1 MLRGTTLF
9 RCPNCGH
16 VFKALDIEDNATV
29 YSMPMPCPR
38 CGAKSSPVGIS
49 AAWLAL
55 HPLATNSFMFVA
67 SECGPAPLGD
77 VLAPICHLRV
87 EPYSL
92 GRHFAR
98 FRPDCTH

>member
-16 VFKALDIEDNATV
+16 VFKALDIEDNAIV

-55 HPLATNSFMFVA
+55 HPLVTNSFIFVA

-77 VLAPICHLRV
+77 IL
-87 EPYSL
+87 
-92 GRHFAR
+92 
-98 FRPDCTH
+98 PDFGTIALTDKYFCGLMDFPSRQN

>member
-16 VFKALDIEDNATV
+16 VFKALDIEDNAIV

-55 HPLATNSFMFVA
+55 HPLVTNSFIFVA
-67 SECGPAPLGD
+67 SECRPAPLGD
-77 VLAPICHLRV
+77 IL
-87 EPYSL
+87 
-92 GRHFAR
+92 
-98 FRPDCTH
+98 PDFGTIALTDKYFCGLMDFPSRQN

>member
-38 CGAKSSPVGIS
+38 CGAKSSPVG
-49 AAWLAL
+49 
-55 HPLATNSFMFVA
+55 PLYIDGCTGLLSIVITNLM
-67 SECGPAPLGD
+67 
-77 VLAPICHLRV
+77 
-87 EPYSL
+87 YKK
-92 GRHFAR
+92 
-98 FRPDCTH
+98 

>member
-16 VFKALDIEDNATV
+16 VFKALDIEDNAIV

-55 HPLATNSFMFVA
+55 HPLVTNSFIFVA
-67 SECGPAPLGD
+67 SECRPAPLGD
-77 VLAPICHLRV
+77 ILPDFGPIALTDKYFCGLMDFPSRQN
-87 EPYSL
+87 
-92 GRHFAR
+92 
-98 FRPDCTH
+98 

>member
-38 CGAKSSPVGIS
+38 CGAKSFPVGIID
-49 AAWLAL
+49 
-55 HPLATNSFMFVA
+55 SFCM
-67 SECGPAPLGD
+67 LWNRKK
-77 VLAPICHLRV
+77 H
-87 EPYSL
+87 
-92 GRHFAR
+92 
-98 FRPDCTH
+98 

>member
-16 VFKALDIEDNATV
+16 VFKALDIEDNAIV

-55 HPLATNSFMFVA
+55 HPLVTNSFIFVA

-77 VLAPICHLRV
+77 ILPDFGPIALT
-87 EPYSL
+87 
-92 GRHFAR
+92 
-98 FRPDCTH
+98 CTH

>member
-38 CGAKSSPVGIS
+38 CGAKGYPQG
-49 AAWLAL
+49 LFG
-55 HPLATNSFMFVA
+55 TYMD
-67 SECGPAPLGD
+67 PAPSIIDL
-77 VLAPICHLRV
+77 I
-87 EPYSL
+87 
-92 GRHFAR
+92 R
-98 FRPDCTH
+98 FIIGGKSK

>member
-16 VFKALDIEDNATV
+16 VFKALDIEDNAIV

-55 HPLATNSFMFVA
+55 HPLVTNSFIFVA
-67 SECGPAPLGD
+67 SECRPAPLGD
-77 VLAPICHLRV
+77 IL
-87 EPYSL
+87 
-92 GRHFAR
+92 
-98 FRPDCTH
+98 PDFGSIALTDKYYCGLMDFPSRQN